1 MRATPRRAIL
11 EVRGGPLSARK
22 AVLSPG
28 QTVRVGRSNLAD
40 LAIPSDPQ
48 MSAGHLAITWDGER
62 CHVRDLDSAKGTWLR
77 EVRIREAHITN
88 GAYLRAGNTYLMV
101 YFEAHSPPRASAP
114 APIDETLLAL
124 HFFDQTENLY
134 AIVDASRAARP
145 LQLLHEAVDEHRSL
159 YDGRKGETLADVAP
173 YLVSF
178 RKDSRLIER
187 LVREGWGAGWGIYL
201 SCSRPFKEVRRHL
214 RRFLMVEDDDT
225 GEKYYLRFYDPKVLR
240 VLVPTL
246 TPRQRAGFFGDVD
259 IFYAEGDR
267 GEICQ
272 FSREAHL
279 S

>member
-1 MRATPRRAIL
+1 MPPARRAIL

-22 AVLSPG
+22 AILSPG
-28 QTVRVGRSNLAD
+28 QTLRVGRSNLAD
-40 LAIPSDPQ
+40 LAIPNDSQ
-48 MSAGHLAITWDGER
+48 MSAEHFALTWDGER
-62 CHVRDLDSAKGTWLR
+62 CHVRDLDSAKGTWLQD
-77 EVRIREAHITN
+77 VRIREADATN
-88 GAYLRAGNTYLMV
+88 GAYLRAGDTHLMV
-101 YFEAHSPPRASAP
+101 YFEAHTPPRASAP

-124 HFFDQTENLY
+124 HCFDHTENLY
-134 AIVDASRAARP
+134 AVVDASRGKRP
-145 LQLLHEAVDEHRSL
+145 LQLLRESVDEHRSL

-225 GEKYYLRFYDPKVLR
+225 GETYYLRYYDPKVLR
-240 VLVPTL
+240 LLVPTL
-246 TPRQRAGFFGDVD
+246 TPRQRADFFGDVD
-259 IFYAEGDR
+259 AFYAEGDR
-267 GEICQ
+267 GEVCP
-272 FSREAHL
+272 FPREAQP